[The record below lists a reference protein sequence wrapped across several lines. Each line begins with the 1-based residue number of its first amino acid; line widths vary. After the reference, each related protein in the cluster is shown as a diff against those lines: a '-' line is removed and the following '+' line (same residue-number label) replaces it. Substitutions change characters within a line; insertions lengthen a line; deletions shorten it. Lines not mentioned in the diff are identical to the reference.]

1 MRILVSGTQ
10 RSGSLVAQFE
20 RHPLTLQG
28 PDHHICKLITEVA
41 NLQLGFPG
49 GSMAKNLLS
58 VWETQETQVRPLGQ
72 EDSPGKVKGNPLQ
85 YSCLGKPMDKGAWR
99 ATVHR
104 ITKSQ
109 LSMQPPSCL
118 PIRLQ
123 KI

>member
-10 RSGSLVAQFE
+10 RSGSLAARFK

-41 NLQLGFPG
+41 NLQAGLPRWLHGKEPPVNAGDAGDTGSTPG
-49 GSMAKNLLS
+49 SG
-58 VWETQETQVRPLGQ
+58 R
-72 EDSPGKVKGNPLQ
+72 SPGKVKGNPLQ
-85 YSCLGKPMDKGAWR
+85 YSCLGKPMDRGAWR

-104 ITKSQ
+104 ITESQ

-118 PIRLQ
+118 PIRL
-123 KI
+123 